1 MSLVDKIK
9 VNANYTRSIN
19 LERDSDSISV
29 IRSYIPTNR
38 AKETLKAV
46 GESISD
52 IGPKPRAWTLMGPYG
67 SGKSSF
73 AVYLSHLL
81 GKRKDKATIVAQ
93 EVLQTSDE
101 SILSLFCDKEK
112 QPLEHCRVLL
122 TGSPDRLS
130 KRLVSALLL
139 SAREYFEHCE
149 SLPSVVQRLE
159 ILDNQDEIT
168 TTEILDEVK
177 ELQAEISKIDGYG
190 LLIVIDELGKFLE
203 FEARHPEANDVFL
216 LQALAEHAY
225 QGCEG
230 DDGALLSIF
239 VMLHQSI
246 DQYARGLSKT
256 QRNEWTKVQ
265 GRFEVIPFLESS
277 EQTLRVVGQAI
288 EPVSALPSEV
298 ENEIA
303 TITGLLEGANALPS
317 LLTEETA
324 NELFQQCYPLHPI
337 SALILPVL
345 CQRVAQNERTLFNY
359 LGSQESYGFQDS
371 LSKLEKMGDWIYPSD
386 IYDYF
391 ISNQPAAVVD
401 HVTHRRWAEVVTALE
416 RLGNSD
422 LENIKM
428 LKIVGLLNIIGSQGG
443 LKASKSILQTC
454 FTTEITATK
463 AINKLEAAAILQFR
477 KFNMEYRVWQGSDF
491 DIKEKLQEA
500 HEKQGVFDLASWLNE
515 KHAGGPIVARKFS
528 IQKGSTQYFTI
539 LFTNVASFQKLTTD
553 NQTPRIIFFLAED
566 SVDEKYFEEKCL
578 NLAMDTDILVK
589 YTNTSSLRDSAAEV
603 LALDFI
609 QQSSQELHSDPVAQR
624 EFKDYQEIA
633 RNKSEAQINVV
644 LNQPELSSWFWKK
657 LPLAV
662 ADRRSLQGA
671 LSFVLDH
678 LFSAMPVLKNEL
690 INRDK
695 PSSQAAAGRNKLLEA
710 MLNNAEEADLG
721 IEKYPPEKTIY
732 RAVLRETGLHVKGN
746 SDKWSFSAPEKGSS
760 LYLAWC
766 RIDQFLAETETRAR
780 TFLELENILV
790 AAPYGIKK
798 GVLPILY
805 LASYLVNESEVA
817 LYEDGRYLPSFTKE
831 VLERFVK
838 TPALFKIQRFRI
850 EGVRTSIFKQYVRAL
865 FEDERERTVIQA
877 IKPLATFVAEL
888 NEFTQKTTD
897 CISDR
902 TRRFRS
908 AFSTAKT
915 PEKLL
920 FEDIPRALG
929 FKTEAFDEKNN
940 NDYIDAIQDS
950 IRDLKYAYSKM
961 LEGQQALLAQSLQ
974 LKSDATLPEIRKIT
988 GRYQG
993 LQQFTV
999 DTDGLKAFISRLTE
1013 DKKGDDEWFADILM
1027 FLARKSPEKWLD
1039 SDKTLVDSRLSDY
1052 SRRLLELET
1061 IRIQQDRVKQ
1071 SSDDTFE
1078 VTLLKTVKQ
1087 GFPER
1092 MYPVVI
1098 RSTQKSAANELKAR
1112 LQECL
1117 ESSGDEDLHL
1127 AALAELVDEVL
1138 ENYQTT
1144 KQSKRPIKA
1153 QIKKAS
1159 NE

>member
-1 MSLVDKIK
+1 
-9 VNANYTRSIN
+9 
-19 LERDSDSISV
+19 
-29 IRSYIPTNR
+29 
-38 AKETLKAV
+38 
-46 GESISD
+46 
-52 IGPKPRAWTLMGPYG
+52 
-67 SGKSSF
+67 
-73 AVYLSHLL
+73 
-81 GKRKDKATIVAQ
+81 
-93 EVLQTSDE
+93 
-101 SILSLFCDKEK
+101 
-112 QPLEHCRVLL
+112 
-122 TGSPDRLS
+122 
-130 KRLVSALLL
+130 
-139 SAREYFEHCE
+139 
-149 SLPSVVQRLE
+149 
-159 ILDNQDEIT
+159 
-168 TTEILDEVK
+168 
-177 ELQAEISKIDGYG
+177 
-190 LLIVIDELGKFLE
+190 
-203 FEARHPEANDVFL
+203 
-216 LQALAEHAY
+216 
-225 QGCEG
+225 
-230 DDGALLSIF
+230 
-239 VMLHQSI
+239 
-246 DQYARGLSKT
+246 
-256 QRNEWTKVQ
+256 
-265 GRFEVIPFLESS
+265 
-277 EQTLRVVGQAI
+277 
-288 EPVSALPSEV
+288 
-298 ENEIA
+298 
-303 TITGLLEGANALPS
+303 
-317 LLTEETA
+317 
-324 NELFQQCYPLHPI
+324 
-337 SALILPVL
+337 
-345 CQRVAQNERTLFNY
+345 
-359 LGSQESYGFQDS
+359 
-371 LSKLEKMGDWIYPSD
+371 MGDWIYPSD
-386 IYDYF
+386 IFDYF

-422 LENIKM
+422 LDSIKM

-454 FTTEITATK
+454 FTEQVRATK
-463 AINKLEAAAILQFR
+463 ALGKLEAAAILQFR

-491 DIKEKLQEA
+491 DIQEKLQEA

-515 KHAGGPIVARKFS
+515 KQAGIPIVARKFS
-528 IQKGSTQYFTI
+528 IQKGSMQYFTI
-539 LFTNVASFQKLTTD
+539 LFTNAASFQKLTTD

-566 SVDEKYFEEKCL
+566 SVDEKYFEEECL

-589 YTNTSSLRDSAAEV
+589 YANTTNLRDSVAEV

-609 QQSSQELHSDPVAQR
+609 QTGSQELHSDPVAQR
-624 EFKDYQEIA
+624 EFKDYQEVA
-633 RNKSEAQINVV
+633 KNNSEAQIKLV
-644 LNQPELSSWFWKK
+644 LNQPELSSWYWKQS
-657 LPLAV
+657 PLAV
-662 ADRRSLQGA
+662 ADRRSLQSA

-678 LFSAMPVLKNEL
+678 LFNAMPVLKNEL

-710 MLNNAEEADLG
+710 MLNKAEEADLG

-732 RAVLRETGLHVKGN
+732 RAVLREAGLHVKGN
-746 SDKWSFSAPEKGSS
+746 DEKWGFSAPKKESS
-760 LYLAWC
+760 LYLAWS
-766 RIDQFLAETETRAR
+766 RIEQFLADTENRAR
-780 TFLELENILV
+780 TFLELESVLT

-850 EGVRTSIFKQYVRAL
+850 EGVRTSIFKQYVQAL
-865 FEDERERTVIQA
+865 FKDERERTVIQA

-897 CISDR
+897 GISDR
-902 TRRFRS
+902 TKRFRS
-908 AFSTAKT
+908 AFSTAKS

-929 FKTEAFDEKNN
+929 FKTEAFDEQ
-940 NDYIDAIQDS
+940 NDNGYIDAIQDS

-999 DTDGLKAFISRLTE
+999 DTDGLKAFINRLTE
-1013 DKKGDDEWFADILM
+1013 DKKGDDEWFADVLM

-1052 SRRLLELET
+1052 SRRLLELEA

-1087 GFPER
+1087 GSPER
-1092 MYPVVI
+1092 MHPVVI
-1098 RSTQKSAANELKAR
+1098 RSTQKAAANELKAR

-1117 ESSGDEDLHL
+1117 DASGDKDLHL

-1138 ENYQTT
+1138 ENYQTS
-1144 KQSKRPIKA
+1144 KQGKRPIKA
-1153 QIKKAS
+1153 QIKKVS